1 MHAPIKARIGWTV
14 IGLLVWLTPPGPLF
28 GSATDVL
35 TYDLQQAREKLRM
48 NLAFR
53 DRIAAEMQTLK
64 QSKRADPD
72 TVAAY
77 EAYLNQVQ
85 AVVAEERKTVAQLEA
100 LNAKYAVPAASLPED
115 SDLDFQHSVDPNIP
129 EEQVGDE
136 VAILDR
142 ELDTS
147 LAAFDSMLLK
157 ELELIRAKSAERMRD
172 LSEEV
177 AAAARRLKEKGIDLE
192 SESTSDSAYT
202 SGDTQ
207 EQDRSETPESQTD
220 ETAASQDT
228 TSGEGPAVKGPSG
241 QPQTGIG
248 GTSRDRDDRHAG
260 QDDDDIVA
268 RQLREAAE
276 KETDPELKAKLWKE
290 YEAYKK
296 NSRQTD

>member
-1 MHAPIKARIGWTV
+1 M
-14 IGLLVWLTPPGPLF
+14 IGLMVWLIPPGPLF
-28 GSATDVL
+28 GNATDVL

-115 SDLDFQHSVDPNIP
+115 SDFDYQNTMDPNIP

-202 SGDTQ
+202 SDDTQ

-228 TSGEGPAVKGPSG
+228 TSGEGPAVKGPSE

-248 GTSRDRDDRHAG
+248 GTSRDRDDRYAG

>member
-1 MHAPIKARIGWTV
+1 
-14 IGLLVWLTPPGPLF
+14 
-28 GSATDVL
+28 
-35 TYDLQQAREKLRM
+35 
-48 NLAFR
+48 
-53 DRIAAEMQTLK
+53 
-64 QSKRADPD
+64 
-72 TVAAY
+72 
-77 EAYLNQVQ
+77 
-85 AVVAEERKTVAQLEA
+85 
-100 LNAKYAVPAASLPED
+100 
-115 SDLDFQHSVDPNIP
+115 
-129 EEQVGDE
+129 

-192 SESTSDSAYT
+192 SESSSDSAHT
-202 SGDTQ
+202 SDDTQ
-207 EQDRSETPESQTD
+207 EQNRSETSESPTD
-220 ETAASQDT
+220 ETA
-228 TSGEGPAVKGPSG
+228 TSKGAAAGEGQTVKGPPE

-248 GTSRDRDDRHAG
+248 GASRDRNDRYAG
-260 QDDDDIVA
+260 RDDDDIVA

>member
-1 MHAPIKARIGWTV
+1 MPAPINARIGWVV
-14 IGLLVWLTPPGPLF
+14 IGLMVWLIPPGPLF
-28 GSATDVL
+28 GNATDVL

-115 SDLDFQHSVDPNIP
+115 SDFDYQNTMDPNIP

-202 SGDTQ
+202 SDDTQ

-228 TSGEGPAVKGPSG
+228 TSGEGPAVKGPSE

-248 GTSRDRDDRHAG
+248 GTSRDRDDRYAG

>member
-1 MHAPIKARIGWTV
+1 MPAPINARIGWVV

-53 DRIAAEMQTLK
+53 DRIAAELQTLK

-85 AVVAEERKTVAQLEA
+85 AVVAEDRKTVAQLEA
-100 LNAKYAVPAASLPED
+100 LNAKYAAPAASLPED
-115 SDLDFQHSVDPNIP
+115 SDLDFHHTMDPNIP
-129 EEQVGDE
+129 EEQVEDE

-147 LAAFDSMLLK
+147 LAAFDSMLLT

-192 SESTSDSAYT
+192 SESSSDSADT
-202 SGDTQ
+202 SDDTQ
-207 EQDRSETPESQTD
+207 GQERSETSESPPD
-220 ETAASQDT
+220 DAAASQEP
-228 TSGEGPAVKGPSG
+228 TSGEGPASKGPSEE
-241 QPQTGIG
+241 PQTGIG
-248 GTSRDRDDRHAG
+248 GTSRDRDDRYAG

>member
-1 MHAPIKARIGWTV
+1 MPAPINARIGWVV
-14 IGLLVWLTPPGPLF
+14 IGLLVWLIPPGPLF
-28 GSATDVL
+28 GNATDVL

-85 AVVAEERKTVAQLEA
+85 AMVAEERKTVAQLEA

-115 SDLDFQHSVDPNIP
+115 SDFDYQDTRDPNIP

-192 SESTSDSAYT
+192 SESSSDSAYT
-202 SGDTQ
+202 SDDTQ

-228 TSGEGPAVKGPSG
+228 ASGKGQAVKGPSE

-248 GTSRDRDDRHAG
+248 GTSRDRDDRYAG

-268 RQLREAAE
+268 RQLR
-276 KETDPELKAKLWKE
+276 
-290 YEAYKK
+290 
-296 NSRQTD
+296 

>member
-1 MHAPIKARIGWTV
+1 MHAPINVRIGWVV
-14 IGLLVWLTPPGPLF
+14 IGLLVWLTPPDPLF

-64 QSKRADPD
+64 QSKTADPD

-85 AVVAEERKTVAQLEA
+85 AMVAEERKTVAQLEA

-115 SDLDFQHSVDPNIP
+115 SDFDYQNTMDPNIP

-202 SGDTQ
+202 SDDTQ

-228 TSGEGPAVKGPSG
+228 TSGEGPAVKGPSE

-248 GTSRDRDDRHAG
+248 GTSRDRDDRYAG

>member
-1 MHAPIKARIGWTV
+1 MPAPINARIGWVV

-53 DRIAAEMQTLK
+53 DRIAAELQTLK
-64 QSKRADPD
+64 HSKRADPD

-85 AVVAEERKTVAQLEA
+85 AVVAEESKTVAQLEA
-100 LNAKYAVPAASLPED
+100 LNAKYAVPAASSPED
-115 SDLDFQHSVDPNIP
+115 SDLDFQHTMDPNIP
-129 EEQVGDE
+129 EEQVEDE
-136 VAILDR
+136 VAILNR

-147 LAAFDSMLLK
+147 LAAFDAMLLK

-172 LSEEV
+172 LAEEV
-177 AAAARRLKEKGIDLE
+177 AAAAQRLKEKGIDLE

-202 SGDTQ
+202 SDDTQ
-207 EQDRSETPESQTD
+207 EQDRSEPPESQTD
-220 ETAASQDT
+220 ETAASHDT
-228 TSGEGPAVKGPSG
+228 ASGEGQVVKGPTEE
-241 QPQTGIG
+241 PQTGIG
-248 GTSRDRDDRHAG
+248 EVSRDRGDRYAG

>member
-1 MHAPIKARIGWTV
+1 M
-14 IGLLVWLTPPGPLF
+14 
-28 GSATDVL
+28 
-35 TYDLQQAREKLRM
+35 
-48 NLAFR
+48 
-53 DRIAAEMQTLK
+53 
-64 QSKRADPD
+64 
-72 TVAAY
+72 
-77 EAYLNQVQ
+77 
-85 AVVAEERKTVAQLEA
+85 
-100 LNAKYAVPAASLPED
+100 
-115 SDLDFQHSVDPNIP
+115 DPNIP

-142 ELDTS
+142 ELNTS
-147 LAAFDSMLLK
+147 LATFDSMLLK

-172 LSEEV
+172 LAEEV

-192 SESTSDSAYT
+192 SESTSDSADT
-202 SGDTQ
+202 SDDTQ
-207 EQDRSETPESQTD
+207 GQDRSETSESPTD
-220 ETAASQDT
+220 ETAASQDAAA
-228 TSGEGPAVKGPSG
+228 GEGQGVKGPSE

-248 GTSRDRDDRHAG
+248 GTSRDRNDRYAG

>member
-1 MHAPIKARIGWTV
+1 MPAPINARIGWVV
-14 IGLLVWLTPPGPLF
+14 IGLLVWLIPPGPLF
-28 GSATDVL
+28 GNATDVL

-115 SDLDFQHSVDPNIP
+115 SDFDYQNTMDPNIP

-202 SGDTQ
+202 SDDTQ

-228 TSGEGPAVKGPSG
+228 TSGEGPAVKGPSE

-248 GTSRDRDDRHAG
+248 GTSRDRDDRYAG

>member
-1 MHAPIKARIGWTV
+1 MHAPINVRIGWVV
-14 IGLLVWLTPPGPLF
+14 IGLLVWLTPPDPLF

-64 QSKRADPD
+64 QSKTADPD

-85 AVVAEERKTVAQLEA
+85 AMVAEERKTVAQLEA

-115 SDLDFQHSVDPNIP
+115 SDFDYQNTMDPNIP

-202 SGDTQ
+202 SDDTQ

-228 TSGEGPAVKGPSG
+228 TSGEGPAVKGSSE

>member
-1 MHAPIKARIGWTV
+1 MPAPINARIGWVV
-14 IGLLVWLTPPGPLF
+14 IGLMVWLIPPGPLF
-28 GSATDVL
+28 GNATDVL
-35 TYDLQQAREKLRM
+35 TYDLEQAREKLRM

-85 AVVAEERKTVAQLEA
+85 AMVAEERKTVAQLEA

-115 SDLDFQHSVDPNIP
+115 SDFDYQNTMDPNIP

-202 SGDTQ
+202 SDDTQ

-228 TSGEGPAVKGPSG
+228 TSGEGPAVKGPSE

-248 GTSRDRDDRHAG
+248 GTSRDRDDRYAG

>member
-1 MHAPIKARIGWTV
+1 MSAPINARIGWVV
-14 IGLLVWLTPPGPLF
+14 IGLMLWLIPPGPLF
-28 GSATDVL
+28 GNATDVL
-35 TYDLQQAREKLRM
+35 TYDLQQAREQLRI
-48 NLAFR
+48 NLVFR

-64 QSKRADPD
+64 QSKRADPA

-85 AVVAEERKTVAQLEA
+85 AMVAEERKTVAQLEA
-100 LNAKYAVPAASLPED
+100 LNAKYAVPAASLPEE
-115 SDLDFQHSVDPNIP
+115 SDLDFQHTMDPNIP

-142 ELDTS
+142 ELNTS
-147 LAAFDSMLLK
+147 LATFDSMLLK

-172 LSEEV
+172 LAEEV

-202 SGDTQ
+202 SDDTQ
-207 EQDRSETPESQTD
+207 GQDRSETSESPTD

-228 TSGEGPAVKGPSG
+228 AAGEGQGVKGPSE
-241 QPQTGIG
+241 QSHTGIG
-248 GTSRDRDDRHAG
+248 GTSRDRNDRYAG

-276 KETDPELKAKLWKE
+276 KETDPELKTKLWKE

>member
-1 MHAPIKARIGWTV
+1 MPAPINARIGWV
-14 IGLLVWLTPPGPLF
+14 LIGLMVWLIPPGPLF
-28 GSATDVL
+28 GNATDVL
-35 TYDLQQAREKLRM
+35 TYDLEQAREKLRM

-115 SDLDFQHSVDPNIP
+115 SDFDYQNTMDPNIP

-202 SGDTQ
+202 SDDTQ

-228 TSGEGPAVKGPSG
+228 TSGEGPAVKGPSE

-248 GTSRDRDDRHAG
+248 GTSRDRDDRYAG